1 MPAFFVLIRI
11 IHYKGDK
18 MSNITRS
25 VLEKE
30 ISQCN
35 QKLSEHNDGSK
46 VIVKIKSEVTKLI
59 KSSIRS
65 ANSTSSIDERLKCLL
80 EGLQAIMNFVEDS
93 ERLHLSQYNRHIANA
108 ELLKEILDKVDK
120 KIEEEKKDTNANKSK
135 QEPKDI

>member
-1 MPAFFVLIRI
+1 
-11 IHYKGDK
+11 
-18 MSNITRS
+18 MSDITKS

-59 KSSIRS
+59 KSSIQS

-93 ERLHLSQYNRHIANA
+93 ERVHLLKYNQHIANA
-108 ELLKEILDKVDK
+108 RLLSEILKKVDK
-120 KIEEEKKDTNANKSK
+120 KIEEEKKDHKANKSE
-135 QEPKDI
+135 QGPTDI

>member
-1 MPAFFVLIRI
+1 
-11 IHYKGDK
+11 